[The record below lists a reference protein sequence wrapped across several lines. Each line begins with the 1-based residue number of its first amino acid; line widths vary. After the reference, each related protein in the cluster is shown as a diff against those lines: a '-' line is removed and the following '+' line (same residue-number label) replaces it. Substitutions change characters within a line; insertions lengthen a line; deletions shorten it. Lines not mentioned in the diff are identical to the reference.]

1 LATSDI
7 ASVLQHSSDLTLLFL
22 TLADQNF
29 STVVA
34 QLNLTPRQLSLQHA
48 RVIKMMALGLIL
60 SRGFGWQ
67 PQRSQHF
74 LQAICLHA
82 AATPDTNA
90 IPLQTTLTMAKA
102 LQHYNK
108 QHPLLSLLIAYC
120 NAKRQL
126 AWQCHPDGP
135 LMAMLNQLVVQML
148 PKPGSQAG
156 LEQLLLQY
164 RSGQTG
170 IAAAKWFG
178 ILQQLVAYHAL
189 PGRFGKDIQTT
200 GNHQQYWLICGRVA
214 AQHPPTVV
222 YVRKFDPSTKALD
235 NTLSE
240 LPLAQLTLLSPQYF
254 RDPSWLATLEQDDM
268 QLPAPPVVTLKR
280 CLEQSIFN
288 QLHPLS
294 ISRQV
299 QLLKAQPLVSRF
311 LEQAAGNIS
320 RQQLPVTQLRHAITM
335 LGQDALSD
343 WVGQAELYQY
353 CQQQAHPHHD
363 WLEQL
368 RHCLNKALL
377 LLSDAAKVPLAACTA
392 GLVSHCATLSLW
404 QHAALPQLALAKQLQ
419 QKLVLGLHIQQQ
431 IWQNKHYPAQL
442 KLLLQHYQHPDW
454 ATAMDDWQSK
464 QPPLLTLLLTMS
476 WQLTLAVF
484 CPTDANTQRLTTLL
498 PAASARLHLPS
509 HPAEY
514 WQQLLVAASHCYYPL
529 PESSPVS
536 EI

>member
-1 LATSDI
+1 MVTADCQWPLFYQGLQRFDPKADQPLATSDI

-200 GNHQQYWLICGRVA
+200 GNHQQ
-214 AQHPPTVV
+214 
-222 YVRKFDPSTKALD
+222 
-235 NTLSE
+235 
-240 LPLAQLTLLSPQYF
+240 
-254 RDPSWLATLEQDDM
+254 
-268 QLPAPPVVTLKR
+268 
-280 CLEQSIFN
+280 
-288 QLHPLS
+288 
-294 ISRQV
+294 
-299 QLLKAQPLVSRF
+299 
-311 LEQAAGNIS
+311 
-320 RQQLPVTQLRHAITM
+320 
-335 LGQDALSD
+335 
-343 WVGQAELYQY
+343 
-353 CQQQAHPHHD
+353 
-363 WLEQL
+363 
-368 RHCLNKALL
+368 
-377 LLSDAAKVPLAACTA
+377 
-392 GLVSHCATLSLW
+392 
-404 QHAALPQLALAKQLQ
+404 
-419 QKLVLGLHIQQQ
+419 
-431 IWQNKHYPAQL
+431 
-442 KLLLQHYQHPDW
+442 
-454 ATAMDDWQSK
+454 
-464 QPPLLTLLLTMS
+464 
-476 WQLTLAVF
+476 
-484 CPTDANTQRLTTLL
+484 
-498 PAASARLHLPS
+498 
-509 HPAEY
+509 
-514 WQQLLVAASHCYYPL
+514 
-529 PESSPVS
+529 
-536 EI
+536 